1 MFSFFKKEDSKQ
13 NVSDIDGLN
22 KSQRKAVEFDG
33 DHLLVLAGAGTG
45 KTKTI
50 ISRANYLIKTGVA
63 PNRIVILTFTKK
75 ASNEIV
81 SRINS
86 DSDSRNVSVIGST
99 FHSWCNSMISRYPN
113 LFGTNSYT
121 VIDSSDQVSLM
132 KLICGNKNLIFEK
145 TKIRPQEFI
154 DILSYARNT
163 KKNLTDSIK
172 HIVFDNNIDEAVQK
186 TIDKIKPKVEEI
198 LKSYQKKKK
207 ERKYLDYDDIIVIV
221 AQRLN
226 NDDGA
231 LRRIS
236 STLSHLLIDEMQDT
250 NPLQWDLIY
259 PLSKLIK
266 IYCVGDDAQS
276 IYSFRGADFKNINE
290 FNERLPN
297 SSIIKLE
304 DNYRSTQEILD
315 VSNWLLSKSTFKYN
329 KILKSITGNGDIPKL
344 LGFEDTWEESRWIID
359 KVLENH
365 QNGLKYKDHLV
376 LSRSMFYTTTLQ
388 AVCIENKVPF
398 VVFGGRSF
406 MESAHIRDILSVLRI
421 INNLDDEIAWM
432 RFLTMWDGIGE
443 VTASK
448 FVETI
453 FESDDLK
460 SCIALVKN
468 IQNPNSH
475 FLSKTLNDA
484 FDKISSLDKCIESIV
499 NNLNDQLKRNYS
511 EDWDQK
517 RKGDVPV
524 LISLSKSFKSVQE
537 FLNEIVINNN
547 FGNLEMKDG
556 EKEKDCLI
564 ISTIHSAKGLE
575 ADSCFV
581 LNVSPG
587 SYPSS
592 YSISSIENIEEE
604 RRVLYVALT
613 RAKRKLYITRNM
625 NSTFVNNNFIDEN
638 YTESD
643 LYFLHNIKKDL
654 IDYQQIKASHTNY
667 QDNDEANDFDESLG
681 MDYN

>member
-1 MFSFFKKEDSKQ
+1 
-13 NVSDIDGLN
+13 
-22 KSQRKAVEFDG
+22 
-33 DHLLVLAGAGTG
+33 
-45 KTKTI
+45 
-50 ISRANYLIKTGVA
+50 
-63 PNRIVILTFTKK
+63 
-75 ASNEIV
+75 
-81 SRINS
+81 
-86 DSDSRNVSVIGST
+86 
-99 FHSWCNSMISRYPN
+99 
-113 LFGTNSYT
+113 
-121 VIDSSDQVSLM
+121 
-132 KLICGNKNLIFEK
+132 
-145 TKIRPQEFI
+145 
-154 DILSYARNT
+154 
-163 KKNLTDSIK
+163 
-172 HIVFDNNIDEAVQK
+172 
-186 TIDKIKPKVEEI
+186 
-198 LKSYQKKKK
+198 
-207 ERKYLDYDDIIVIV
+207 
-221 AQRLN
+221 
-226 NDDGA
+226 
-231 LRRIS
+231 
-236 STLSHLLIDEMQDT
+236 MQDT

-276 IYSFRGADFKNINE
+276 IYGFRGADFKNINE

-344 LGFEDTWEESRWIID
+344 LGFDDTWEESRWIID

-460 SCIALVKN
+460 SCISLVKN
-468 IQNPNSH
+468 IQSPNSH

-499 NNLNDQLKRNYS
+499 NNLNNQLKRNYS

-643 LYFLHNIKKDL
+643 LYFLHDIKKGL